1 MSSNRVVHFE
11 YVAENPGKLVVF
23 YKEVFGWKIQTWGGP
38 QAYWLL
44 ETGNNKEAGID
55 GGVMGAPGPGK
66 QKVIN
71 TIQVSSLE
79 KTIKK
84 IKQFGGSTISQ
95 KNTIL
100 GVGYH
105 YYCKDIEGNIFG
117 ILESEQK
124 AK

>member
-1 MSSNRVVHFE
+1 V
-11 YVAENPGKLVVF
+11 
-23 YKEVFGWKIQTWGGP
+23 
-38 QAYWLL
+38 
-44 ETGNNKEAGID
+44 
-55 GGVMGAPGPGK
+55 
-66 QKVIN
+66 
-71 TIQVSSLE
+71 
-79 KTIKK
+79 
-84 IKQFGGSTISQ
+84 STISQ